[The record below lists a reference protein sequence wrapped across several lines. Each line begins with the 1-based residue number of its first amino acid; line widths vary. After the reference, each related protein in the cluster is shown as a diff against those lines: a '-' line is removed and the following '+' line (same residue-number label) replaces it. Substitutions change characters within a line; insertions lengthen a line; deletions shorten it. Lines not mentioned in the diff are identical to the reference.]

1 MLTIILLKYT
11 ALVVLAVVLIA
22 FLAACVFLYR
32 LHSRYDHLPGPKRT
46 SFFTGNASEFRSAI
60 ENQIPFVHRM
70 LELQQEFGPVY
81 VIFFFHQAFV
91 SVADPATVKELL
103 MNDVHTKPGS
113 YDQLYELYGVRF
125 MGKGLVT
132 ERDHSKWYN
141 HRKIFNPA
149 FHRKHL
155 MGLMSYFNTSSDKLV
170 LRLKDDVDTGKAV
183 PLMDGISRTTLDVIA
198 KAGFGM
204 TQELILDESPFVE
217 AVETSFKGMLNK
229 FQKPYDL
236 IFPSHWKFRREVQ
249 RAVQCLRDTGEGLIF
264 KSRKAL
270 LMGEDLPNNIL
281 GIIMKYSNPSEDQF
295 DMETMVDEFLT
306 FFVAGQET
314 TSNLVGFTMVQ
325 LGRHPEILK
334 RVRDEIDA
342 VVGDKDF
349 IEYEDVMKMEYTLLV
364 LKETL
369 RLYSPATGISRS
381 LAYDMTVCGH
391 NIPAGSSVE
400 LNHYIMTRMEQFFK
414 NPLNFDPERFV
425 RDEDKPLYA
434 YFPFSLGTR
443 SCIGQQFALI
453 EARVILAKLYQ
464 NYDFKL
470 DPTQSF
476 EIVDQL
482 TLKPKGQCMNYIY
495 SRQ

>member
-11 ALVVLAVVLIA
+11 ALVVLAVVLVA

-46 SFFTGNASEFRSAI
+46 SFFMGNASEFRSAI
-60 ENQIPFVHRM
+60 ERQIPFIQRM

-81 VIFFFHQAFV
+81 VIFFFHQAFI

-103 MNDVHTKPGS
+103 MNDIHTKPDS
-113 YDQLYELYGVRF
+113 YKVLYEVYGVRF

-132 ERDHSKWYN
+132 EQDHSKWYN

-170 LRLKDDVDTGKAV
+170 LKLKDDVDTGKAV
-183 PLMDGISRTTLDVIA
+183 PLMDGFSRTTLDVIA

-217 AVETSFKGMLNK
+217 AVETSFQGMRNQ
-229 FQKPYDL
+229 FRKPYDL

-249 RAVQCLRDTGEGLIF
+249 RAVQCLRDTGEELIS

-314 TSNLVGFTMVQ
+314 TGNLLGFAMVQ
-325 LGRHPEILK
+325 LGGHPEILK

-369 RLYSPATGISRS
+369 RLYSPAVGTVRR

-391 NIPAGSSVE
+391 HIPAGSSVQMS
-400 LNHYIMTRMEQFFK
+400 HYIMARMEKFFK
-414 NPLNFDPERFV
+414 NPLTFDPERFL

-476 EIVDQL
+476 GILDQI